1 MKLQHLVKT
10 GSLPDDAKMG
20 LSSVSSVI
28 GSGLSDLKTSS
39 VPLAPSSG
47 PPAPPPPPGA
57 PPPPPAPGK
66 SLLYYS
72 LKNHNLRKLRW
83 NFILVS
89 GITLDYMFLCPCHR
103 RYRGHIVLGCAYT
116 CMLLHTHIIYMV
128 VLDSG

>member
-57 PPPPPAPGK
+57 PPPPPAPGE
-66 SLLYYS
+66 S
-72 LKNHNLRKLRW
+72 
-83 NFILVS
+83 
-89 GITLDYMFLCPCHR
+89 
-103 RYRGHIVLGCAYT
+103 
-116 CMLLHTHIIYMV
+116 
-128 VLDSG
+128 